1 MKIIHVINSLNKGGA
16 EGNLYRLCKYQK
28 NKYGHKINI
37 IILTLID
44 NGFYEIYMKKFGIKV
59 LTLGLKKNDSIFEI
73 IKKFWI
79 FRKII
84 FKLQPDVIQSWMY
97 HSNLIT
103 FFSPRQFRQ
112 KIIWNIRHTKLS
124 VNFSKKITIMIS
136 IICGILSWIIPK
148 KIIYCSKQ
156 SSSFHEKNH
165 FYSKY
170 KTKFIENGFSDKTFF
185 SSFQK
190 RLLFRRKYKINDS
203 DIMLGFA
210 GRYTKEKNIKS
221 LLIAFSK
228 IIKKYDNVFL
238 FLAGKDINNQNSEL
252 QFIIKKYNIDKKI
265 FLLDE
270 QKNLLDF
277 YNGIDLF
284 LLTSHTESFPNVIA
298 ESMLCETP
306 VVTSDVGSASNI
318 VGECGFVMD
327 SNTFDS
333 IFINLNKTIKII
345 INNKKKWNLLKK
357 KCRLKI
363 KQDYSLEKMS
373 NLYMSNWVF

>member
-1 MKIIHVINSLNKGGA
+1 MKVIHVINSLNKGGA

-28 NKYGHKINI
+28 KKYGHKINI

-44 NGFYEIYMKKFGIKV
+44 NGFYEIHMKKLGIKI
-59 LTLGLKKNDSIFEI
+59 LTLGLKKNDSVFEI

-84 FKLQPDVIQSWMY
+84 VKLQPDVIQSWMY
-97 HSNLIT
+97 HSNLISS
-103 FFSPRQFRQ
+103 FSPIQFRR
-112 KIIWNIRHTKLS
+112 KIIWNIRHTKLRI
-124 VNFSKKITIMIS
+124 NFSKKMTIIIS
-136 IICGILSWIIPK
+136 FICGILSWIVPK
-148 KIIYCSKQ
+148 KIIYCSTQ
-156 SSSFHEKNH
+156 SSNFHEKNH

-170 KTKFIENGFSDKTFF
+170 KTKFIENGFSDKSFFF
-185 SSFQK
+185 SFEK
-190 RLLFRRKYKINDS
+190 RQFFRRKYKLNDN
-203 DIMLGFA
+203 DIILGFA

-228 IIKKYDNVFL
+228 IKKKYDNVYL
-238 FLAGKDINNQNSEL
+238 FLAGKDINNQNTEI
-252 QFIIKKYNIDKKI
+252 QFIRTKYNIDKRI

-284 LLTSHTESFPNVIA
+284 LLTSHTESFPNVLA

-306 VVTSDVGSASNI
+306 VLTSNVGNASNI
-318 VGECGFVMD
+318 VGECGFIMD
-327 SNTFDS
+327 SNSFDS
-333 IFINLNKTIKII
+333 IFFHLNKTIKILV
-345 INNKKKWNLLKK
+345 NDKKKWNLLKK

-363 KQDYSLEKMS
+363 KKDYSLEKMS